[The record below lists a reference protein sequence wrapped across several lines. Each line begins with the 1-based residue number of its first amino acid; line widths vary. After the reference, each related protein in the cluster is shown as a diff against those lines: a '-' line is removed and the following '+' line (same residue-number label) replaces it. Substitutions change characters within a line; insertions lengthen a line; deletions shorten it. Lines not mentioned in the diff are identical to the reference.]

1 MNTAALFRKVLLLA
15 LMVSVLVLEGGY
27 MLLTLLLAGFGLA
40 HGRQLPATFAW
51 VRSSSGASTVMAGL
65 GLYLVVG
72 VLLGVWHSYKINYYE
87 AFVPFV
93 LAPLVLHGV
102 LSFKMDHRVLWL
114 ATAVGAFFALFL
126 AAYQVFWLDVGR
138 AFGGLKNPIIFGD
151 LSIVFG
157 AIALLGFVYCPRDA
171 FPKGVRWFLLAGFF
185 FGLGA
190 SLLSG
195 SKGGWMSVFLIL
207 FVFVWTYFSHRS
219 VGFRLAAYGVGL
231 LVVTKLFLL
240 APSEL
245 VLDRIVGGL
254 GAGWHWFQTGEVTDG
269 SVSVRLELW
278 RRGILMFDQNW
289 LMGLSTGLP
298 ENLSA
303 QMASIGLPWFGGN
316 LENDLLQTLV
326 SLGLVGFVGKL
337 GMYGLLFWGFLKF
350 RNSNDVLSRGF
361 SAAGGLLVMLYLEF
375 GLSVIVLGHNSFR
388 HVLVVLCMM
397 LLALLLQNTP
407 SNKSA
412 Q

>member
-1 MNTAALFRKVLLLA
+1 MVTA
-15 LMVSVLVLEGGY
+15 
-27 MLLTLLLAGFGLA
+27 GLA
-40 HGRQLPATFAW
+40 
-51 VRSSSGASTVMAGL
+51 
-65 GLYLVVG
+65 LYLVVG
-72 VLLGVWHSYKINYYE
+72 VFLGVWHSYNINYYE

-93 LAPLVLHGV
+93 LAPLVLQGV

-114 ATAVGAFFALFL
+114 ATAIGALFAFLL
-126 AAYQVFWLDVGR
+126 AAYQVFLLNVGR
-138 AFGGLKNPIIFGD
+138 AYGGLKNPIIFGD

-207 FVFVWTYFSHRS
+207 FVFVWTYFRHRS
-219 VGFRLAAYGVGL
+219 VGFKLAAYGVGL

-245 VLDRIVGGL
+245 VMDRIVGGVAA
-254 GAGWHWFQTGEVTDG
+254 GAHWFQTGEVTDG
-269 SVSVRLELW
+269 SVSARLELW
-278 RRGILMFDQNW
+278 RRGILMFKQHW
-289 LMGLSTGLP
+289 LMGWSGAGLH

-303 QMASIGLPWFGGN
+303 QMASIGIPWLGGN

-326 SLGLVGFVGKL
+326 SLGLVGFLGKL

-350 RNSNDVLSRGF
+350 RNSNDALSRGF
-361 SAAGGLLVMLYLEF
+361 SATGGLLVMLYLEF